1 MIDSNDKAS
10 EFYKGENQ
18 TTISNQMGYD
28 HTGYK
33 MRVGIL
39 SFDGI

>member
-1 MIDSNDKAS
+1 MIDSNDQAG
-10 EFYKGENQ
+10 EFNERENQ
-18 TTISNQMGYD
+18 NATSNQRGYD

-39 SFDGI
+39 TFDGI